1 MATFMHRRCVK
12 VALLT
17 HPAGSAGLPSPVL
30 QPGRVRP
37 VQWLFTGVLL
47 ASCGGIVAF
56 TGYLLR
62 RLFTTA
68 PAEPEES
75 KP

>member
-1 MATFMHRRCVK
+1 MATFMQRACVK
-12 VALLT
+12 VAI
-17 HPAGSAGLPSPVL
+17 L

-47 ASCGGIVAF
+47 ASCGGILAF

>member
-1 MATFMHRRCVK
+1 
-12 VALLT
+12 
-17 HPAGSAGLPSPVL
+17 
-30 QPGRVRP
+30 
-37 VQWLFTGVLL
+37 LFTGVLL
-47 ASCGGIVAF
+47 AACGGIVAF

-75 KP
+75 RP

>member
-1 MATFMHRRCVK
+1 VK
-12 VALLT
+12 VAL
-17 HPAGSAGLPSPVL
+17 L

-47 ASCGGIVAF
+47 SVCAGITVF

-68 PAEPEES
+68 PSRPEES

>member
-1 MATFMHRRCVK
+1 
-12 VALLT
+12 
-17 HPAGSAGLPSPVL
+17 
-30 QPGRVRP
+30 

-47 ASCGGIVAF
+47 AVCAGITVF
-56 TGYLLR
+56 SGYLLR

-68 PAEPEES
+68 PGQPGQPDAPAEP